1 MTELKSSEE
10 AVVKPRGDVFA
21 DKLGTKVCQEIPD
34 PENPFVAQ
42 RVLWHGYD
50 VLDLM
55 ERRSLVEVVF
65 CLLKGELPGAG
76 QAAQLQ
82 QILILLA
89 NPGPRHAATR
99 AVMNASVSRTDPLHL
114 LPIGLALLGGDHL
127 GAAQVRNAIK
137 FLRKYIRKDPLLLA
151 AELCQ
156 ALEDKPL
163 AEGEPLCVAPGFGS
177 CFAGVDSFAD
187 AAAQRLHKSFP
198 DNEALAWGVAFV
210 KGIRKSN
217 LGWQMP
223 GIAAA
228 MFTELGFSPN
238 VGAGLYQLASSP
250 GLLAHSI
257 EMSGKPITAM
267 PFVSDSD
274 YHFQWSEADD

>member
-1 MTELKSSEE
+1 MTKLNSPEE
-10 AVVKPRGDVFA
+10 ALVKARGDIFCDRA
-21 DKLGTKVCQEIPD
+21 STKVCQEIPD

-55 ERRSLVEVVF
+55 ERRSLVEVIF
-65 CLLKGELPGAG
+65 CLLKGELPSAG

-99 AVMNASVSRTDPLHL
+99 AVMNASVSRADSLHL
-114 LPIGLALLGGDHL
+114 LPIGLALLGGEHL

-137 FLRKYIRKDPLLLA
+137 FLRKNIRKDPLAMA
-151 AELCQ
+151 AELSQ
-156 ALEDKPL
+156 ALQTQPP
-163 AEGEPLCVAPGFGS
+163 AEGAPICAAPGFGS
-177 CFAGVDSFAD
+177 CFAGIDTFAD
-187 AAAQRLHKSFP
+187 AAAVRLHKSFP
-198 DNEALAWGVAFV
+198 DNKALAWGVAFAS
-210 KGIRKSN
+210 GMRSSN

-228 MFTELGFSPN
+228 MFTELGFTPN
-238 VGAGLYQLASSP
+238 VGAGLFQLASSP
-250 GLLAHSI
+250 GLLAHGI
-257 EMSGKPITAM
+257 EMSGKPITEM
-267 PFVSDSD
+267 PFVSDDHYHYEWSGSD
-274 YHFQWSEADD
+274 D